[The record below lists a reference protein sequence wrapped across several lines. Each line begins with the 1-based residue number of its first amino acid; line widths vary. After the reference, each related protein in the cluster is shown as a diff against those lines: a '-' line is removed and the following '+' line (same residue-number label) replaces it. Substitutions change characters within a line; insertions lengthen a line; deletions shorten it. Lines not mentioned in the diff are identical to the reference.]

1 MSPYSPHQ
9 WRPAQFPAA
18 NICIFKGFLRSS
30 KSPFLLSEH
39 VGVGAPLL
47 RKSPNDNKNQYILFS
62 WAQKQKS
69 PEVAGQFLRD
79 FWQPQAPPPPPSP
92 HNSHIVLI
100 THAPLCSL
108 SFPFH
113 FFYFYISL
121 FCTCQTYFSQ
131 VLGSETISRRSQVE
145 AVICFF
151 SGTDKHRHYKPWTVN
166 CLCLGALSSFW

>member
-1 MSPYSPHQ
+1 MIIRISTSC
-9 WRPAQFPAA
+9 FPGPRSRRA
-18 NICIFKGFLRSS
+18 LR
-30 KSPFLLSEH
+30 LLGSFSEIS
-39 VGVGAPLL
+39 GSL
-47 RKSPNDNKNQYILFS
+47 RLH
-62 WAQKQKS
+62 
-69 PEVAGQFLRD
+69 LHL
-79 FWQPQAPPPPPSP
+79 PSP